1 MVIWSGDAQIRPR
14 QGMHSDKFAEDNLGT
29 LLTSQ
34 DSVKDFTTNIKR
46 NKKTIMEI

>member
-1 MVIWSGDAQIRPR
+1 MVIWSGDAQIRSR
-14 QGMHSDKFAEDNLGT
+14 QGMHSDKFAEDNSGT